1 MYSLS
6 ITFALHILP
15 GGEVFYHHAT
25 IEPSVTY
32 EGNDSQVLVD
42 RLQACLVFFI
52 YHVYLSAPSSP
63 TLEGKCTDSS
73 LLVLMHQKA
82 GNQLQWDLFLGSR
95 KLDWELVE
103 MGGFVVDMQADYLTV
118 KIPAHSPALTLR
130 VATVLF
136 LKHFLFLSNSKF
148 KTCLWF

>member
-1 MYSLS
+1 M
-6 ITFALHILP
+6 
-15 GGEVFYHHAT
+15 
-25 IEPSVTY
+25 
-32 EGNDSQVLVD
+32 
-42 RLQACLVFFI
+42 
-52 YHVYLSAPSSP
+52 YLSAPSSP
-63 TLEGKCTDSS
+63 TLEGKCTDGS

-136 LKHFLFLSNSKF
+136 LEHFLFLSNSDFNPASDFNVFIMKPKKLTKGPPLLLMCSQF
-148 KTCLWF
+148 IHLFW